1 VATSWQIT
9 RVRTVKPQ
17 NAAHEHIT
25 DVELNNNSSMR
36 YPRATIIADLRN
48 PYGDRY
54 YTYAGGTKA
63 DVIVA
68 GCPHCGHSDYITT
81 APDWTTANNLLS
93 LPRF

>member
-1 VATSWQIT
+1 MATTWQIT
-9 RVRTVKPQ
+9 KVRTAKPQ
-17 NAAHEHIT
+17 GAAHEHIT
-25 DVELNNNSSMR
+25 EVELNNNPRMR
-36 YPRATIIADLRN
+36 YSRATIIADLRK

-54 YTYAGGTKA
+54 YTYAGGAKA

-68 GCPHCGHSDYITT
+68 GCPYCGFGDYLTT